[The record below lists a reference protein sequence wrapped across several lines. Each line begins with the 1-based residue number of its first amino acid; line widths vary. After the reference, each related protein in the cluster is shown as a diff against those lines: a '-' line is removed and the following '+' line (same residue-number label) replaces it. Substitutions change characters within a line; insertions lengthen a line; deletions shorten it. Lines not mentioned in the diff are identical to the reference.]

1 MFCPNCGSKAPD
13 GAKFCG
19 VCGTPLPHARVEG
32 SASSQQQVTQAAVRP
47 AQQAAPQPAMQ
58 PAAQF
63 APQPAPA
70 PAAASAAASSGGSV
84 ALRVVGIVAVVTL
97 LAVAGALFLAATG
110 TNVPLVSSL
119 LSGGEFQ
126 GTITVS
132 SDGASGIGGFTTTI
146 DGDKIAMSNYG
157 TDEVEG
163 TVSEKYQRGTST
175 VYEIDE
181 TDGASISGTDGF
193 TEATAKVMV
202 PQGIGKGEP
211 RGMLGYVVRG
221 GGNGGTGIGSIYML
235 VGVYFDF
242 HADGTVDIGVAGAME
257 RSSSALDK
265 ADPTLDAFDPSDS
278 ARTQAAT
285 GTWTKPYDG
294 RIEIEL
300 EGADGTLY
308 LDYE

>member
-1 MFCPNCGSKAPD
+1 MGYL
-13 GAKFCG
+13 GAG
-19 VCGTPLPHARVEG
+19 E
-32 SASSQQQVTQAAVRP
+32 QV
-47 AQQAAPQPAMQ
+47 
-58 PAAQF
+58 
-63 APQPAPA
+63 
-70 PAAASAAASSGGSV
+70 V
-84 ALRVVGIVAVVTL
+84 AL

-119 LSGGEFQ
+119 LGGGEFQ
-126 GTITVS
+126 GTLTVS
-132 SDGASGIGGFTTTI
+132 SDGVSGISGFTTTI
-146 DGDKIAMSNYG
+146 DGDRILVSSNG
-157 TDEVEG
+157 SDEVEG
-163 TVSEKYQRGTST
+163 TVADKYQRGTST

-181 TDGASISGTDGF
+181 TDGASISGTDGL

-300 EGADGTLY
+300 EGASGTLY

>member
-19 VCGTPLPHARVEG
+19 LCGAPLPLARVESG
-32 SASSQQQVTQAAVRP
+32 APAPQPAAQTTVPPAPQPATQAAVRP
-47 AQQAAPQPAMQ
+47 A
-58 PAAQF
+58 
-63 APQPAPA
+63 PQPAPVAA
-70 PAAASAAASSGGSV
+70 PAAASSGGSA
-84 ALRVVGIVAVVTL
+84 ALRAVGIVAVVAL

-175 VYEIDE
+175 VYEVDE
-181 TDGASISGTDGF
+181 TDDASISGTDGL

-242 HADGTVDIGVAGAME
+242 HAGGTVDIGVAGAME